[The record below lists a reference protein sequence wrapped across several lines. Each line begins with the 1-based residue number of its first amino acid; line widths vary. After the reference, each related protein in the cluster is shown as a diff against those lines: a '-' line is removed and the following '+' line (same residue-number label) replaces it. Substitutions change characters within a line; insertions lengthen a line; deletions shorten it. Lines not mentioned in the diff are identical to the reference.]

1 MLLNEPLA
9 AILRR
14 ASKMNSIRQTIK
26 ELCHPTE
33 EQLEEICGALTPKEL
48 RKGQYLLSEG
58 RVCRQYYFLE
68 EGTLRLFY
76 TKGVNEY
83 TVWMGTPGE
92 VFTNLES
99 YLPEVPSR
107 INIKA
112 IEPSKVYLINKKDSD
127 QLALKSNTYNTLL
140 RKTVEISFVNL
151 AKNVISFQSEDAAE
165 RYRRV
170 EEEKNW
176 IAKYPLKYISS
187 FIGITQSSLSKLR
200 ARKD

>member
-1 MLLNEPLA
+1 MH
-9 AILRR
+9 
-14 ASKMNSIRQTIK
+14 SIRQTIK
-26 ELCHPTE
+26 DLCNPTD
-33 EQLEEICGALTPKEL
+33 EQLEEICSALTPKEL
-48 RKGQYLLSEG
+48 KKGQLLLSEG
-58 RVCRQYYFLE
+58 QVCRQYYFLE
-68 EGTLRLFY
+68 QGTLRLFY
-76 TKGVNEY
+76 NKGINEF
-83 TVWMGTPGE
+83 TVWMGTSGE

-99 YLPEVPSR
+99 YLPEKPSV

-112 IEPSKVYLINKKDSD
+112 IEPSKIYFINKKDSD

-151 AKNVISFQSEDAAE
+151 AKNVMSFQSDDAAE

-176 IAKYPLKYISS
+176 ISKYPLKYISS